1 MIGTTLAHSK
11 FTAALGACWMG
22 EVSRTDDKE
31 SPFVNLVVGWTVELG
46 EER

>member
-1 MIGTTLAHSK
+1 MIGKTLAHSI
-11 FTAALGACWMG
+11 FTAALGAYWMV
-22 EVSRTDDKE
+22 EVSRSDDKE